1 MAGTMGVRFK
11 PCAPTR
17 IDHQEV
23 GIDMARRACDIVCH
37 ARGNPFPW
45 LFVSGRLLDGKV
57 AVITGGNQGIGRA
70 IAQAM
75 ADAGASLAICARTE
89 ESLVRA
95 AFELRTGG
103 VDCLP
108 LECDVS
114 DPASTDAMAKAVL
127 DHFGK
132 VDVVVANAGIAG
144 AIRPMHEIT
153 YEEWR
158 ECIAIDLDGVY
169 LTFRRFIPGM
179 ISAEGGSL
187 IALSSMTGKRPL
199 PERTPYGA
207 AKMGVIGLVRSLA
220 LELGPHKIRV
230 NSVCPGPVAGPRL
243 NRIVRQQAETLGI
256 SEADSMRMFSDAS
269 ALKRPVD
276 PTEVA
281 AACVFLGSDAS
292 SGITGEDMNVSAG
305 VVMY

>member
-1 MAGTMGVRFK
+1 VST
-11 PCAPTR
+11 
-17 IDHQEV
+17 
-23 GIDMARRACDIVCH
+23 AR
-37 ARGNPFPW
+37 P
-45 LFVSGRLLDGKV
+45 LDGKV

-70 IAQAM
+70 IAHAM
-75 ADAGASLAICARTE
+75 ADAGASLAICARTN
-89 ESLVRA
+89 ESLERTAEEIRA
-95 AFELRTGG
+95 GG
-103 VDCLP
+103 VDCLAVK
-108 LECDVS
+108 CDVS
-114 DPASTDAMAKAVL
+114 DPASTDAMSEAVL
-127 DHFGK
+127 NHFGK

-144 AIRPMHEIT
+144 VIRPLHEVT

-158 ECIAIDLDGVY
+158 ECIGIDLDGVY

-179 ISAEGGSL
+179 ISAGGGSL
-187 IALSSMTGKRPL
+187 IAISSMTGKRPL

-220 LELGPHKIRV
+220 LELGAHNIRV

-243 NRIVRQQAETLGI
+243 NRIVKQQAETLGI

-276 PTEVA
+276 ATEIA
-281 AACVFLGSDAS
+281 AACVFLASDAG
-292 SGITGEDMNVSAG
+292 SGMTGEDMNVSAG

>member
-1 MAGTMGVRFK
+1 
-11 PCAPTR
+11 
-17 IDHQEV
+17 
-23 GIDMARRACDIVCH
+23 
-37 ARGNPFPW
+37 
-45 LFVSGRLLDGKV
+45 
-57 AVITGGNQGIGRA
+57 
-70 IAQAM
+70 
-75 ADAGASLAICARTE
+75 
-89 ESLVRA
+89 
-95 AFELRTGG
+95 
-103 VDCLP
+103 
-108 LECDVS
+108 
-114 DPASTDAMAKAVL
+114 MAKAVL

-199 PERTPYGA
+199 PDRTPYGA

-276 PTEVA
+276 ATEVA
-281 AACVFLGSDAS
+281 AACVFLASDAGS
-292 SGITGEDMNVSAG
+292 AITGEDMNVSAG

>member
-1 MAGTMGVRFK
+1 VSFTEGA
-11 PCAPTR
+11 
-17 IDHQEV
+17 
-23 GIDMARRACDIVCH
+23 ARA
-37 ARGNPFPW
+37 
-45 LFVSGRLLDGKV
+45 LDGKV
-57 AVITGGNQGIGRA
+57 AVVTGGNQGIGRA

-89 ESLVRA
+89 DSLQRA
-95 AFELRTGG
+95 AEELRAAGIE
-103 VDCLP
+103 CLA
-108 LECDVS
+108 LRCDVS
-114 DPASTDAMAKAVL
+114 NPASTDAMAQAVL

-144 AIRPMHEIT
+144 AIRPMHEIS

-158 ECIAIDLDGVY
+158 ECIGIDLDGVY
-169 LTFRRFIPGM
+169 LTFRRFIPRM
-179 ISAEGGSL
+179 ISAGSGSL

-220 LELGPHKIRV
+220 LELGPHQIRV

-243 NRIVRQQAETLGI
+243 NRIVKQQAEALRV
-256 SEADSMRMFSDAS
+256 SEADSMRMFSDAA
-269 ALKRPVD
+269 ALKRPVNAG
-276 PTEVA
+276 EVA
-281 AACVFLGSDAS
+281 AACVFLASDAS

>member
-1 MAGTMGVRFK
+1 VTATEG
-11 PCAPTR
+11 ATR
-17 IDHQEV
+17 
-23 GIDMARRACDIVCH
+23 A
-37 ARGNPFPW
+37 
-45 LFVSGRLLDGKV
+45 LDGKV
-57 AVITGGNQGIGRA
+57 AVVTGGNQGIGRA

-75 ADAGASLAICARTE
+75 AGAGASLAICARTE
-89 ESLVRA
+89 ESLRRA
-95 AFELRTGG
+95 AEELRADG
-103 VDCLP
+103 VDCLA
-108 LECDVS
+108 LQCDVS
-114 DPASTDAMAKAVL
+114 HPASTDAMARAVL

-158 ECIAIDLDGVY
+158 ECIGIDLDGVY

-179 ISAEGGSL
+179 ISAGGGSL

-199 PERTPYGA
+199 PERTPYAA

-230 NSVCPGPVAGPRL
+230 NSVCPGAVAGPRL
-243 NRIVRQQAETLGI
+243 NRIVKQQETLGI
-256 SEADSMRMFSDAS
+256 SEADSMRMFSDAA
-269 ALKRPVD
+269 ALKRPVSAD
-276 PTEVA
+276 EVA

>member
-1 MAGTMGVRFK
+1 MS
-11 PCAPTR
+11 
-17 IDHQEV
+17 
-23 GIDMARRACDIVCH
+23 
-37 ARGNPFPW
+37 
-45 LFVSGRLLDGKV
+45 VSGATTGALHGKV
-57 AVITGGNQGIGRA
+57 AVITGGNQGIGHA
-70 IAQAM
+70 IARAM
-75 ADAGASLAICARTE
+75 ANAGASLAICARTKD
-89 ESLVRA
+89 SLDRTAAEIRA
-95 AFELRTGG
+95 GG
-103 VDCLP
+103 VDCLSWR
-108 LECDVS
+108 CDVS
-114 DPASTDAMAKAVL
+114 DPESTDAMAEAVL
-127 DHFGK
+127 NHFGK

-144 AIRPMHEIT
+144 AIRPMHQIT
-153 YEEWR
+153 YDEWR
-158 ECIAIDLDGVY
+158 ECIAVDLDGVY
-169 LTFRRFIPGM
+169 LTFRRFIPRM
-179 ISAEGGSL
+179 MSAGGGSL

-243 NRIVRQQAETLGI
+243 DRIVKQQAETLHI

-269 ALKRPVD
+269 ALKRPVHAD
-276 PTEVA
+276 EVA